1 MLKACSYCGCI
12 HDGKYMCEQKKQS
25 IRNRQSKRSK
35 ANKRVYDFHR
45 SHKWK
50 GKSIAIRERD
60 NYCCQIC
67 IRGLHNPERKY
78 ETDNISVHHIVPVA
92 EDWEH
97 RLDDE
102 NLITLCSRHHEQAEK
117 GEIKRDELQKIAKE
131 QEERWDCPVC

>member
-1 MLKACSYCGCI
+1 MLKACSYCGHI
-12 HDGKYMCEQKKQS
+12 HDGKYMCEQKEQS

-78 ETDNISVHHIVPVA
+78 ETDNISVHHIVPVV

-131 QEERWDCPVC
+131 QEKRWDCPVC

>member
-1 MLKACSYCGCI
+1 
-12 HDGKYMCEQKKQS
+12 MCEQKEQS

-102 NLITLCSRHHEQAEK
+102 NLIALCSRHHEQAEK

-131 QEERWDCPVC
+131 QEKRLNCPVC

>member
-1 MLKACSYCGCI
+1 MLKACSYCGRI
-12 HDGKYMCEQKKQS
+12 HDSKYICSHKEQAIK
-25 IRNRQSKRSK
+25 NRQSQRTSK
-35 ANKRVYDFHR
+35 NKRIYDFHR

-92 EDWEH
+92 EDWGH

-117 GEIKRDELQKIAKE
+117 GEIKRDELQKIAKD
-131 QEERWDCPVC
+131 QEKRWDCPVC

>member
-1 MLKACSYCGCI
+1 ML
-12 HDGKYMCEQKKQS
+12 Q
-25 IRNRQSKRSK
+25 NRKSQRTSK
-35 ANKRVYDFHR
+35 NKRIYDFHR

-67 IRGLHNPERKY
+67 IRGLHNPERQY

-102 NLITLCSRHHEQAEK
+102 NLITLCPRHHEQAEK

-131 QEERWDCPVC
+131 QEKRWDCPVC

>member
-1 MLKACSYCGCI
+1 MLKACSYCGRI
-12 HDGKYMCEQKKQS
+12 HDSKHICPQKEQAIK
-25 IRNRQSKRSK
+25 NRQSQRTSK
-35 ANKRVYDFHR
+35 NKRIYDFHR

-67 IRGLHNPERKY
+67 IRELHNPERKY

-92 EDWEH
+92 EDWEY

-131 QEERWDCPVC
+131 QEKRWDCPVC